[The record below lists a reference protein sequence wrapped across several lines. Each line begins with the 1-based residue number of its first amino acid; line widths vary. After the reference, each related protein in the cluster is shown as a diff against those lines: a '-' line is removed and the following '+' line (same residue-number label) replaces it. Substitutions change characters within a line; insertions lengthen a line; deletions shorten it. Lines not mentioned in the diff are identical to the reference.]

1 MYKKYEETGMKDIKK
16 SRAETSW
23 RNSFT
28 RSAFVK
34 SALRRSFAY
43 YITSKIVYHPMT
55 NSYLNR
61 MVIHWFH
68 RAQTIVPK

>member
-1 MYKKYEETGMKDIKK
+1 MNKKYEETGRKDINK
-16 SRAETSW
+16 RLC
-23 RNSFT
+23 RNKMAKFLHT
-28 RSAFVK
+28 IC
-34 SALRRSFAY
+34 LRQIRSFAIH

-68 RAQTIVPK
+68 RAQTIESK